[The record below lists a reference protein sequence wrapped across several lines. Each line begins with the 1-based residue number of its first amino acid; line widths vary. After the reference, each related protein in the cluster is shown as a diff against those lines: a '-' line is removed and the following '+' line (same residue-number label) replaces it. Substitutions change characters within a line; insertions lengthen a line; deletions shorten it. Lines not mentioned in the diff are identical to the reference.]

1 MKRKVGIIGLGLL
14 GGSLAK
20 GLAKYTDYEVIGYA
34 RRPEICEAALVD
46 KVVARAYTDPKQVV
60 AEADIL
66 VFALPPDTNARLFE
80 ELAPLIRPRTLITDV
95 SSTKTNFA
103 GTVTQHLPE
112 GAKFVSIHPMAGSEK
127 GGYDM
132 AKADLFKNCTWIVLE
147 DDVKDGWD
155 AEAAAELAQ
164 MGKLLGSRVE
174 CIPMSVHD
182 GFMAT
187 ISHMPHTVASMI
199 ATIAGGDEYGDL
211 RLRLA
216 AGGFRDVTRVAG
228 GNPHMWREIIT
239 GNRDEVVRA
248 LSDLE
253 KQISIIKNLLLTADD
268 DTLELY
274 LSNAKQIRDKFSL
287 L

>member
-103 GTVTQHLPE
+103 GTVKQHLPE

-127 GGYDM
+127 AAM
-132 AKADLFKNCTWIVLE
+132 TWPRRICLRIAHGLSW
-147 DDVKDGWD
+147 KMT
-155 AEAAAELAQ
+155 L
-164 MGKLLGSRVE
+164 K
-174 CIPMSVHD
+174 
-182 GFMAT
+182 
-187 ISHMPHTVASMI
+187 TVGMR
-199 ATIAGGDEYGDL
+199 
-211 RLRLA
+211 RLRLNWLKWANCWA
-216 AGGFRDVTRVAG
+216 AA
-228 GNPHMWREIIT
+228 
-239 GNRDEVVRA
+239 
-248 LSDLE
+248 
-253 KQISIIKNLLLTADD
+253 
-268 DTLELY
+268 
-274 LSNAKQIRDKFSL
+274 
-287 L
+287 

>member
-20 GLAKYTDYEVIGYA
+20 GLVKYTDYEVIGYA
-34 RRPEICEAALVD
+34 RRSEICEQALAD
-46 KVVARAYTDPKQVV
+46 KSVIGAYTDPKQVV

-80 ELAPLIRPRTLITDV
+80 ELAPLIQPRTLITDV

-103 GTVTQHLPE
+103 RTVKQNLPA
-112 GAKFVSIHPMAGSEK
+112 GVKFVSIHPMAGSEK
-127 GGYDM
+127 GGYAM

-147 DDVKDGWD
+147 DDVNCGWD
-155 AEAAAELAQ
+155 AADAEELAH
-164 MGKLLGSRVE
+164 MGELLGGRVE
-174 CIPMSVHD
+174 RIRMEDHD
-182 GFMAT
+182 CFMAT
-187 ISHMPHTVASMI
+187 VSHMPHTVAAMI
-199 ATIAGGDEYGDL
+199 ATVAGGDEAGDL

-216 AGGFRDVTRVAG
+216 AGGFRDITRVAG
-228 GNPHMWREIIT
+228 GNPAMWREIIT
-239 GNRDEVVRA
+239 GNRTEVVRA

-253 KQISIIKNLLLTADD
+253 QQISIIKNLLLTEDD
-268 DTLELY
+268 DKLESY
-274 LSNAKQIRDKFSL
+274 LNDAKHIRDKFSL

>member
-1 MKRKVGIIGLGLL
+1 MQRKVGIIGLGLL

-34 RRPEICEAALVD
+34 RRPEIAAQAEAD
-46 KVVARAYTDPKQVV
+46 KAVVRAYTDPKEVV
-60 AEADIL
+60 EEADIL

-103 GTVTQHLPE
+103 CAVKQHLPV

-127 GGYDM
+127 GGYAM

-147 DDVKDGWD
+147 DDVEAGWD
-155 AEAAAELAQ
+155 AKEAAELAE

-174 CIPMSVHD
+174 HIPMSVHD

-187 ISHMPHTVASMI
+187 VSHMPHTVATMI

-216 AGGFRDVTRVAG
+216 AGGFRDITRVAG
-228 GNPHMWREIIT
+228 GNPGMWREIIT
-239 GNRDEVVRA
+239 GNRTEVVRA

-253 KQISIIKNLLLTADD
+253 HQISIIKNLLLTADD
-268 DTLELY
+268 DTLETY
-274 LSNAKQIRDKFSL
+274 LNDAKHIRDKFSL

>member
-20 GLAKYTDYEVIGYA
+20 GLAKFTDYEVIGYA
-34 RRPEICEAALVD
+34 RRPEICEAAMAD

-103 GTVTQHLPE
+103 RTVKQNLPA
-112 GAKFVSIHPMAGSEK
+112 GASFVSVHPMAGSEK
-127 GGYDM
+127 GGYAM
-132 AKADLFKNCTWIVLE
+132 AKADLFKHCTWIVLE
-147 DDVKDGWD
+147 DDVASGWC
-155 AEAAAELAQ
+155 EAGAAELTR
-164 MGKLLGSRVE
+164 MGELLGSRIE
-174 CIPMSVHD
+174 RIPMSMHD

-187 ISHMPHTVASMI
+187 VSHMPHTVASMI

-228 GNPHMWREIIT
+228 GNPAMWREIIT
-239 GNRDEVVRA
+239 GNRTEVVRA

-253 KQISIIKNLLLTADD
+253 QQISIIKNLLLTEDD
-268 DTLELY
+268 DTLESY
-274 LSNAKQIRDKFSL
+274 LNDAKHIRDKFSL